1 MTDRPSNEAPR
12 QRGDIAAYHE
22 HGPPPA
28 DFATVFRAGL
38 ARRPRSLA
46 GQMLLDRRSAA
57 FRRICA
63 LPEYYLQRAELEILR
78 DRAVDLSRAIGA
90 DAQLIDFGRGFS
102 AQMAQ
107 LLATLDRP
115 WAYVAIDR
123 DRDALL
129 EDARAVQ
136 GRYPKLWV
144 EAVRA
149 DMREAFDLPPNA
161 GGGRRIAY
169 CPGNAI
175 GNFDPTE
182 ALATLSLWA
191 RELRPGGLLL
201 VGVDLRK
208 SVLILESAYDDAHGL
223 NAALVLDVLRRANR
237 ELDADFDVRL
247 FEHRV
252 HFDPDRGRVRADLVS
267 VAAQDVR
274 VGADRVAFAQGE
286 ALHVEDSWKYSVGD
300 FQALARG
307 AGFRPHESWLDA
319 HALFSLHLLEVG

>member
-1 MTDRPSNEAPR
+1 MTDLPPGETPRP
-12 QRGDIAAYHE
+12 RGDIVAFHD

-28 DFATVFRAGL
+28 GFADLFLAALERA
-38 ARRPRSLA
+38 PRSLA

-57 FRRICA
+57 FRKICA
-63 LPEYYLQRAELEILR
+63 LPEYYLQRAELEIVR
-78 DRAVDLSRAIGA
+78 DRAVELSRAIGP
-90 DAQLIDFGRGFS
+90 DAQLVDFGRGFS
-102 AQMAQ
+102 AQMGM

-123 DRDALL
+123 DREALL
-129 EDARAVQ
+129 EDARRVQ
-136 GRYPKLWV
+136 KRYPKLWV

-169 CPGNAI
+169 CPGNGI
-175 GNFDPTE
+175 GNLDPTD

-208 SVLILESAYDDAHGL
+208 SVLILESAYDDSHGL

-237 ELDADFDVRL
+237 ELDAHFDVRL

-252 HFDPDRGRVRADLVS
+252 HFDADRGRVRADLVS
-267 VAAQDVR
+267 IGTQEVQIGDTVVR
-274 VGADRVAFAQGE
+274 FEQGE
-286 ALHVEDSWKYSVGD
+286 ALHIEDSWKYSVED

-307 AGFRPHESWLDA
+307 AGFRPREVWFDA
-319 HALFSLHLLEVG
+319 KDLFSVHLLEVG